1 MFGARPGAR
10 FGAAAAPKSSLTNL
24 PIVSML
30 WIGAIVVIVYF
41 VVQAASNYI
50 SMAKL
55 QQLEGFDGAVRG
67 TGHPDCLR
75 TLDNAAAALAIVD
88 RAMGTPDYVEFQ
100 LILSK
105 LACFKKDIMGP
116 SGIIEA
122 TRYQPYANTHD
133 RQPIAEV
140 AATCLKQTIPKRDL
154 DITFDTFKNRGNVL
168 LKRLCTV
175 AELKEGAVV
184 EAEKLFAAAWQD
196 VYDVAT
202 MRCLSTAADTYN
214 GVLRTQA
221 FEPEGVKNLRE
232 YNGYFSGWSGGNV

>member
-1 MFGARPGAR
+1 MFGTRSG
-10 FGAAAAPKSSLTNL
+10 FGAPAASKSTLSNL

-30 WIGAIVVIVYF
+30 WIGAIIVIVYF
-41 VVQAASNYI
+41 VLQAASNYI
-50 SMAKL
+50 SITKL
-55 QQLEGFDGAVRG
+55 RQLEGFDGAVRG

-75 TLDNAAAALAIVD
+75 TLDDAAAVLGLVG
-88 RAMGTPDYVEFQ
+88 RAAGTPDYVEFQ

-105 LACFKKDIMGP
+105 LACLKKDIMSP

-133 RQPIAEV
+133 REPVAEV
-140 AATCLKQTIPKRDL
+140 AATCLKQTIPQRDL
-154 DITFDTFKNRGNVL
+154 DIIFKTWLNRGNVL

-175 AELKEGAVV
+175 ANLTEKVVV
-184 EAEKLFAAAWQD
+184 EAEKLFASAWQD

>member
-1 MFGARPGAR
+1 
-10 FGAAAAPKSSLTNL
+10 
-24 PIVSML
+24 ML
-30 WIGAIVVIVYF
+30 WIGVLIVTVYF
-41 VVQAASNYI
+41 VIGAASNYV

-55 QQLEGFDGAVRG
+55 RELEGFDGAVRG

-75 TLDNAAAALAIVD
+75 TLDNAAAVLGLVG
-88 RAMGTPDYVEFQ
+88 RAAGTPDYVEFQ

-105 LACFKKDIMGP
+105 LACLKKDIMSP

-133 RQPIAEV
+133 REPVAEV
-140 AATCLKQTIPKRDL
+140 AATCLKQTIPQRDL
-154 DITFDTFKNRGNVL
+154 DIIFKTWQNRGNVL

-175 AELKEGAVV
+175 ASLTEKAVV
-184 EAEKLFAAAWQD
+184 EAEKLFTSAWQD

-214 GVLRTQA
+214 GVLRTQPY
-221 FEPEGVKNLRE
+221 EPEEVKTLGE
-232 YNGYFSGWSGGNV
+232 YVGYFSGWSGGNV

>member
-1 MFGARPGAR
+1 MFGGRTGFG
-10 FGAAAAPKSSLTNL
+10 FGASAAPKSSLTDL

-41 VVQAASNYI
+41 VIQAASNYL

-55 QQLEGFDGAVRG
+55 RELEGFDGAVRG

-88 RAMGTPDYVEFQ
+88 RAIGTPDYVEFQ

-105 LACFKKDIMGP
+105 LACLKKDIMSP

-133 RQPIAEV
+133 REPIAEV

-154 DITFDTFKNRGNVL
+154 DITFDTFKDRGNVL

-184 EAEKLFAAAWQD
+184 EAEKLFAAAWKD
-196 VYDVAT
+196 VYEVAT
-202 MRCLSTAADTYN
+202 MRCLSTAADTYE
-214 GVLRTQA
+214 GVLRTQP

>member
-1 MFGARPGAR
+1 MFGTRIGFGSGA
-10 FGAAAAPKSSLTNL
+10 PQKSILSSL
-24 PIVSML
+24 PIVSIL
-30 WIGAIVVIVYF
+30 WIGVLVVTVYF

-75 TLDNAAAALAIVD
+75 TLDNAAAALGLVD
-88 RAMGTPDYVEFQ
+88 RAIGTPDYVEFQ

-105 LACFKKDIMGP
+105 LACLKKDIMGP

-122 TRYQPYANTHD
+122 TRYQPFANTHD
-133 RQPIAEV
+133 RQPVAEV
-140 AATCLKQTIPKRDL
+140 AATCLKQTIPQRDL
-154 DITFDTFKNRGNVL
+154 DITFETWKNRGNVL

-175 AELKEGAVV
+175 AELKEGVVV
-184 EAEKLFAAAWQD
+184 EAEKLFASAWQD
-196 VYDVAT
+196 VYDVAK
-202 MRCLSTAADTYN
+202 MRCISTAADTYE
-214 GVLRTQA
+214 GVLRTTP

-232 YNGYFSGWSGGNV
+232 YNGYFSGWSGGNI